1 MRMGNVD
8 RRAASNTG
16 ACVVC
21 GSTDKRVLSFTRLLQ
36 GERVTVCGS
45 HKTAHHRS
53 DMIARTVDELKKL
66 TGERRHVARS

>member
-1 MRMGNVD
+1 MV
-8 RRAASNTG
+8 G

-21 GSTDKRVLSFTRLLQ
+21 GSTDQRVLSFTRLLQ

-53 DMIARTVDELKKL
+53 EMIARSIDELRIL
-66 TGERRHVARS
+66 VGERRKSA